1 MCCYFSNIHNKHKIL
16 KIDDEEALK
25 KENISIEDSTKDF
38 NENKNRI
45 EEIKNKIEKE
55 IIEINKSY
63 DKVDKE
69 VTESYKL
76 KHEKLKKEEN
86 ELKDKLKNE
95 VTKIKENL
103 EINLSKINEIIRRNE
118 RIMKGLK
125 LFLEEKDKEMRKKLN
140 YISNINKNLKEM
152 KLYFQEPMKNI
163 KIIFNEKENNIIY
176 DEYCFNGISIPIPKD
191 IVFSNI
197 GINSFKISWKIDN
210 IKIINID
217 NKEIKY
223 KVEIRKENEKFKL
236 SYEGNN
242 NNCIINNL
250 ESDTYYEIRICSFYN
265 NIISN
270 WTKIYKIKT
279 KDIIDSIILKNN
291 ERKNEFIN
299 KIIEWSGYKSME
311 LIYRGTRD
319 GMTSN
324 DFHNKCDNKGKTI
337 CLFLNEKDNIFGGY
351 SSIPWQNS
359 GRDKTA
365 NDCFLFTLTNIYNT
379 EPTKFPYVSGR
390 SVYHDSGY
398 GPYFGYDLGF
408 YTSFDDNSNQSGF
421 PSSYQDILGKGKSIF
436 TVDFNNNNKHY
447 KLKEIEIFKLS

>member
-1 MCCYFSNIHNKHKIL
+1 
-16 KIDDEEALK
+16 
-25 KENISIEDSTKDF
+25 
-38 NENKNRI
+38 
-45 EEIKNKIEKE
+45 
-55 IIEINKSY
+55 
-63 DKVDKE
+63 
-69 VTESYKL
+69 
-76 KHEKLKKEEN
+76 
-86 ELKDKLKNE
+86 
-95 VTKIKENL
+95 
-103 EINLSKINEIIRRNE
+103 
-118 RIMKGLK
+118 MKGLK
-125 LFLEEKDKEMRKKLN
+125 LFLEEKDKEMIKKLN

-152 KLYFQEPMKNI
+152 KLYFEEPMKNI

-176 DEYCFNGISIPIPKD
+176 DEYYFSGISMPIPND
-191 IVFSNI
+191 ITFSDIEKN
-197 GINSFKISWKIDN
+197 NFKISWKIDD
-210 IKIINID
+210 IKNID
-217 NKEIKY
+217 KKEVKY

-250 ESDTYYEIRICSFYN
+250 ESDTNDEIRICSFYN

-270 WTKIYKIKT
+270 WTKIYNIKT

-351 SSIPWQNS
+351 SSIPWQNN
-359 GRDKTA
+359 GGNKTA

-379 EPTKFPYVSGR
+379 EPTKFPYVQYR
-390 SVYHDSGY
+390 SVYHCPNN
-398 GPYFGYDLGF
+398 GPYFGANYDLGF
-408 YTSFDDNSNQSGF
+408 YTNFSDNSNCSGF

-436 TVDFNNNNKHY
+436 TGDINNKFY

>member
-1 MCCYFSNIHNKHKIL
+1 MCYFSNIHNKHKIL

-63 DKVDKE
+63 DKINKE

-76 KHEKLKKEEN
+76 KHEKLIKEEN
-86 ELKDKLKNE
+86 NLKDKLKNE
-95 VTKIKENL
+95 VTKI
-103 EINLSKINEIIRRNE
+103 LSKINEIIRRNE

-125 LFLEEKDKEMRKKLN
+125 LFLEEKEKQMIKKLN

-152 KLYFQEPMKNI
+152 KLYSQQPMKNI

-176 DEYCFNGISIPIPKD
+176 DEYYFNGISIPKD
-191 IVFSNI
+191 ITFSDI
-197 GINSFKISWKIDN
+197 GINSFKISWKIDD
-210 IKIINID
+210 IKNID

-279 KDIIDSIILKNN
+279 KDIDSIILKNN

-319 GMTSN
+319 GMTSK

-351 SSIPWQNS
+351 FSIPW
-359 GRDKTA
+359 
-365 NDCFLFTLTNIYNT
+365 
-379 EPTKFPYVSGR
+379 
-390 SVYHDSGY
+390 
-398 GPYFGYDLGF
+398 
-408 YTSFDDNSNQSGF
+408 
-421 PSSYQDILGKGKSIF
+421 
-436 TVDFNNNNKHY
+436 
-447 KLKEIEIFKLS
+447 

>member
-1 MCCYFSNIHNKHKIL
+1 MCYFSNIHNKHKIL

-38 NENKNRI
+38 SENKNRI

-63 DKVDKE
+63 DKADKE
-69 VTESYKL
+69 VTKSYKL
-76 KHEKLKKEEN
+76 KHEKLIKEEN
-86 ELKDKLKNE
+86 NLKDKLKNE

-103 EINLSKINEIIRRNE
+103 EINLSKINEIIKKNE

-125 LFLEEKDKEMRKKLN
+125 LFLEEEDKQMIKKLN

-152 KLYFQEPMKNI
+152 KLYSQEPMKNI

-176 DEYCFNGISIPIPKD
+176 DEYYFNGISIPKD
-191 IVFSNI
+191 ITFNEI
-197 GINSFKISWKIDN
+197 GINSFKISWKIDD
-210 IKIINID
+210 IKNID

-223 KVEIRKENEKFKL
+223 KVEIRKENEEFKL

-250 ESDTYYEIRICSFYN
+250 ESDTYYEISICSFYN

-270 WTKIYKIKT
+270 WTQIYKIKT
-279 KDIIDSIILKNN
+279 KDKNIDSIILKNN
-291 ERKNEFIN
+291 ERKNEFVN
-299 KIIEWSGYKSME
+299 KILEWSGYKSME

-359 GRDKTA
+359 GGYKTA

-379 EPTKFPYVSGR
+379 QPTKFPYIKGS
-390 SVYHDSGY
+390 SVYHHFEY
-398 GPYFGYDLGF
+398 GPYFGGNNDLCF
-408 YTSFDDNSNQSGF
+408 YKSFSNNSNRSCF
-421 PSSYQDILGKGKSIF
+421 PDSYKDVLGKGKSIF
-436 TVDFNNNNKHY
+436 TGDFDKNNDNFE
-447 KLKEIEIFKLS
+447 LKEIEIFKLL

>member
-1 MCCYFSNIHNKHKIL
+1 M
-16 KIDDEEALK
+16 
-25 KENISIEDSTKDF
+25 
-38 NENKNRI
+38 
-45 EEIKNKIEKE
+45 
-55 IIEINKSY
+55 
-63 DKVDKE
+63 
-69 VTESYKL
+69 
-76 KHEKLKKEEN
+76 
-86 ELKDKLKNE
+86 
-95 VTKIKENL
+95 
-103 EINLSKINEIIRRNE
+103 
-118 RIMKGLK
+118 
-125 LFLEEKDKEMRKKLN
+125 
-140 YISNINKNLKEM
+140 
-152 KLYFQEPMKNI
+152 
-163 KIIFNEKENNIIY
+163 
-176 DEYCFNGISIPIPKD
+176 
-191 IVFSNI
+191 
-197 GINSFKISWKIDN
+197 
-210 IKIINID
+210 
-217 NKEIKY
+217 
-223 KVEIRKENEKFKL
+223 EIRKENEKFKL

-279 KDIIDSIILKNN
+279 KDIDSIILKNN

-359 GRDKTA
+359 GKDKIA

-379 EPTKFPYVSGR
+379 EPTKFPYVKGG
-390 SVYHDSGY
+390 SVYHSPNH
-398 GPYFGYDLGF
+398 GPYFGGGDDLYF
-408 YTSFDDNSNQSGF
+408 YTNFGDNSNESSF
-421 PSSYQDILGKGKSIF
+421 PSSYQDVLGKGKSIF
-436 TVDFNNNNKHY
+436 TGDFNNNNQYY

>member
-1 MCCYFSNIHNKHKIL
+1 MCYFSNIHSKHKIL

-25 KENISIEDSTKDF
+25 KENISIEDSIKDF

-63 DKVDKE
+63 DKINKE

-76 KHEKLKKEEN
+76 KHEKLIKEEN
-86 ELKDKLKNE
+86 NLKDELKNK

-125 LFLEEKDKEMRKKLN
+125 LFLEEEDKQMIKKLN

-152 KLYFQEPMKNI
+152 KLYSQQPMKNI

-176 DEYCFNGISIPIPKD
+176 DEYYFNGISIPKD
-191 IVFSNI
+191 ITFNEI
-197 GINSFKISWKIDN
+197 GINSFKISWKIDD
-210 IKIINID
+210 IKINNID

-223 KVEIRKENEKFKL
+223 KIEIRKENEKFKL

-279 KDIIDSIILKNN
+279 KDDSIILKNN

-299 KIIEWSGYKSME
+299 KILEWSGYKSME

-351 SSIPWQNS
+351 SSIPWQNN
-359 GRDKTA
+359 GGDKTA

-379 EPTKFPYVSGR
+379 EPTKFPYAKGY
-390 SVYHDSGY
+390 SVYHGSNY
-398 GPYFGYDLGF
+398 VPYLYDLRF
-408 YTSFDDNSNQSGF
+408 YTNFSDNSNCSYF
-421 PSSYQDILGKGKSIF
+421 PYSYKDVLGKGKSIF
-436 TVDFNNNNKHY
+436 TGDFNNNNQYY
-447 KLKEIEIFKLS
+447 KLKEMDIFKLS

>member
-1 MCCYFSNIHNKHKIL
+1 MCYFSNIHNKHKIL

-25 KENISIEDSTKDF
+25 KENISIEDSIKDF

-63 DKVDKE
+63 DKINKE

-76 KHEKLKKEEN
+76 KHEKLIKEEN
-86 ELKDKLKNE
+86 NLKDKLKNE

-125 LFLEEKDKEMRKKLN
+125 LFLEEKDKEMIKKLN

-152 KLYFQEPMKNI
+152 KLYSEEPMKNI

-176 DEYCFNGISIPIPKD
+176 DEYYFNGISIPKD
-191 IVFSNI
+191 ITFSDI
-197 GINSFKISWKIDN
+197 EIDRFKISWKIND
-210 IKIINID
+210 IKIININ

-279 KDIIDSIILKNN
+279 NIDSIILKNN
-291 ERKNEFIN
+291 ERKKEFIN

-359 GRDKTA
+359 GGYKTA

-379 EPTKFPYVSGR
+379 QPTKFPYIKGS
-390 SVYHDSGY
+390 SVYHGSDY
-398 GPYFGYDLGF
+398 GPFLYDLRF
-408 YTSFDDNSNQSGF
+408 YTSFSDNSNRSYF
-421 PSSYQDILGKGKSIF
+421 PSSYQDVLGKGNSIF
-436 TVDFNNNNKHY
+436 TGDFNNNNNNF